1 MFFAFHCRN
10 KEILVLNSGPNM
22 IDAFHQQEKDA
33 NFRGKNT
40 WKQKRYLA
48 GQGGNNSGMWMPVA
62 AAARAEDC
70 LPTAT
75 PAASLLLERPCSS
88 PLTSS
93 TTKTATAF
101 CI

>member
-48 GQGGNNSGMWMPVA
+48 GQGGNNSGTWMPA
-62 AAARAEDC
+62 EAAARAEDS
-70 LPTAT
+70 TAI
-75 PAASLLLERPCSS
+75 PAASLLLARPCST